1 MATHIHF
8 AEFPE
13 CDVVNSAFCRH
24 RHCRSVSRIGNLF
37 SFHCGAMKSAGKM
50 AADVINIRKRLIT
63 RAFLHRVQNGEESR
77 EAAKRTATILHSS
90 VGWFLC
96 VAIRRHDF
104 FSLFAHGNTS
114 QKKATRCEKN
124 NFLSRCW
131 VLRRRKTDSVFYSN
145 FHGSLLVKML
155 FSCMQHAYH
164 YYNHYGVAKR
174 TNSIL
179 K

>member
-1 MATHIHF
+1 MAMATHIHF

-24 RHCRSVSRIGNLF
+24 RHCRSVSRIGNLL
-37 SFHCGAMKSAGKM
+37 SFHCAAMKSAGKM

-114 QKKATRCEKN
+114 QKKATRCEKIT
-124 NFLSRCW
+124 FYPAVGFCVGEKRIRFFIRISTALCW
-131 VLRRRKTDSVFYSN
+131 
-145 FHGSLLVKML
+145 
-155 FSCMQHAYH
+155 
-164 YYNHYGVAKR
+164 
-174 TNSIL
+174 
-179 K
+179 